1 MDDLLYVSV
10 DKLIQ
15 IKNEIEQDTK
25 FTKHKNIKKAR
36 DALEHFMNSVIN
48 KKIINKKDLV
58 DEYFK
63 KVRIYKDKLEE
74 NKTYS
79 GSKFRKLLEF
89 IERRE
94 FVASGNYFKDIL
106 PLEESDTDS

>member
-1 MDDLLYVSV
+1 MYVSV

-15 IKNEIEQDTK
+15 IKNETEQDTK
-25 FTKHKNIKKAR
+25 FTEDKNIKKAR
-36 DALEHFMNSVIN
+36 TALYNFMNNVIN
-48 KKIINKKDLV
+48 KKITNKKDLV

-63 KVRIYKDKLEE
+63 KVKIYKDKLEE

-94 FVASGNYFKDIL
+94 FFAFGNYFKYI
-106 PLEESDTDS
+106 PLLE